1 MNMTNR
7 SIGHVAK
14 RAGVSIDTVRYYERS
29 GLLTPAARLASGYR
43 RYGITE
49 LKRLHFIRRA
59 KSLGFSLDDIHS
71 LLALSAERSVAKIKR
86 AAEAK
91 LSDLDRRIDEL
102 ERIRVALRILSDACP
117 GHGHAEACPILN
129 ALAPEGRA

>member
-1 MNMTNR
+1 MTNL
-7 SIGHVAK
+7 SIGQVAK

-29 GLLTPAARLASGYR
+29 GLLRPAARLASGYR

-71 LLALSAERSVAKIKR
+71 LALSAERSVAKVKR
-86 AAEAK
+86 AAEVK
-91 LSDLDRRIDEL
+91 LGDLDRRIDEL
-102 ERIRVALRILSDACP
+102 ERIRVALRVLIDACP